1 MTIVHGPTSATT
13 TATTSEVTT
22 DNDLKALSAGPA
34 RSITRPPRHTT
45 SEDLTGAERV
55 PSCKRLWPPTVVG
68 ERPGQVLCVARDS
81 NPEPADYESS
91 GVRLQG

>member
-45 SEDLTGAERV
+45 SEDLT
-55 PSCKRLWPPTVVG
+55 
-68 ERPGQVLCVARDS
+68 
-81 NPEPADYESS
+81 
-91 GVRLQG
+91 